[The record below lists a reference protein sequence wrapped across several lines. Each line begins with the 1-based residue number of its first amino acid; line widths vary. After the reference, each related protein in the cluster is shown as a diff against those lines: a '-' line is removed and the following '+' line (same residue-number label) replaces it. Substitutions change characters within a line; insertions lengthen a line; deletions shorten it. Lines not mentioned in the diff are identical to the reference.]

1 MNRIGYCNRIFCLSQ
16 LCECKQIM
24 GCTVLTESVE
34 HQGPAICQGSDLVAL
49 ITSRPHKTMELVF
62 IFQIFLTR
70 NGMRRDMES
79 SEAMLTD
86 YWKNPGDVSI
96 HLLFYREKVA
106 GNLSHSHP
114 PWQES
119 SNDILSLTA
128 FPCGLPALFP
138 KCPRTLL
145 FLPRLECPTTD
156 ILPLPVTPR
165 SRTQLL
171 KSYLCIVRS

>member
-24 GCTVLTESVE
+24 VCTVLTERVE

-70 NGMRRDMES
+70 NGMRRDRES

-86 YWKNPGDVSI
+86 YWKQTQEMFPSTYFSTERR
-96 HLLFYREKVA
+96 LLATSPIPILHDRSLQMIFY
-106 GNLSHSHP
+106 HS
-114 PWQES
+114 Q
-119 SNDILSLTA
+119 LSLVA
-128 FPCGLPALFP
+128 SLLCFPNVLGLFCSFPA
-138 KCPRTLL
+138 
-145 FLPRLECPTTD
+145 
-156 ILPLPVTPR
+156 
-165 SRTQLL
+165 
-171 KSYLCIVRS
+171 